1 MDIYKLLQHDHDK
14 VKKMLSSLEK
24 KRDLKLFEELKKE
37 VIIHSEAEEEA
48 FYEPL
53 EAKAGKL
60 KIMVK
65 TGHAEHDMTMD
76 MMKKLDKIDND
87 EEWMSLFSVI
97 KKGLEAHILM
107 EEEDIFALSKKHFDS
122 DEAKEMGENMQ
133 KLKEKFAKKG
143 VS

>member
-1 MDIYKLLQHDHDK
+1 MDIYKLLKHDHDK
-14 VKKMLSSLEK
+14 VKKMLITLEK
-24 KRDLKLFEELKKE
+24 KKDVKLFEELKKE

-65 TGHAEHDMTMD
+65 AGHAEHDLTMD
-76 MMKKLDKIDND
+76 MMNKLSKIEDD

-97 KKGLEAHILM
+97 KKSLEAHILM
-107 EEEDIFALSKKHFDS
+107 EEEDIFALSKQHFDTK
-122 DEAKEMGENMQ
+122 EAQEMAENME
-133 KLKEKFAKKG
+133 KLKEKFAQQD
-143 VS
+143 VT